1 MSFLPTA
8 ALLSLWA
15 FPCIAGML
23 TEQFMRM
30 DLNKDGFLS
39 EREFVQGMEQKSNFS
54 DLLKVEESNSA
65 RQSFSAEKKKLIDAS
80 VAEAKKILPFK
91 VDEATTWTDVYGTDD
106 EVHYI
111 YSIDMDL
118 QTLPTDQISM
128 LKPVMEAQICPK
140 IQPAMC
146 GVAKST
152 LLSKGIALL
161 THYNDKNG
169 KLLAECRFEE
179 KDCQ

>member
-1 MSFLPTA
+1 MAFLPTA

-23 TEQFMRM
+23 MEQFSRM

-39 EREFVQGMEQKSNFS
+39 EQEFVQGMKQKDVLPDIS
-54 DLLKVEESNSA
+54 DVSADDTTGHLSSKEKKRLINSA
-65 RQSFSAEKKKLIDAS
+65 VTD
-80 VAEAKKILPFK
+80 AKKMLPFK
-91 VDEATTWTDVYGTDD
+91 VDAATTWTEVYGTDD
-106 EVHYI
+106 EVHYV

-118 QTLPTDQISM
+118 QTLPAEQVSM

-140 IQPAMC
+140 VRPAMC
-146 GVAKST
+146 GVAKSA
-152 LLSKGIALL
+152 LLDKGISLM

-169 KLLAECRFEE
+169 KLLAECRFES